1 LTKLRRSR
9 AKDTWDGPAPLA
21 LPAVLY
27 LDPDPQAASKARS
40 FVLRQCLAK
49 GITGDTLET
58 AVLLTSE
65 IVTNACIHAGTA
77 ARLEVTTSA
86 DGLIVEVGDADSRLP
101 KVIDPDPEALHG
113 RGLAIV
119 STLAADWGAHEDDWG
134 KVVWFEIQYD
144 H

>member
-1 LTKLRRSR
+1 LTQLRRSR

-27 LDPDPQAASKARS
+27 LDPNSRAASRARS
-40 FVLRQCLAK
+40 FVYRQCRAK

-65 IVTNACIHAGTA
+65 VVTNACIHAGTA
-77 ARLEVTTSA
+77 ARLEVTTSP

-101 KVIDPDPEALHG
+101 EVIDPDPEALHG

-119 STLAADWGAHEDDWG
+119 SALAADWGAHEDDCG

-144 H
+144 N

>member
-1 LTKLRRSR
+1 MTQLRRSR
-9 AKDTWDGPAPLA
+9 PKDAWDGPAPLA

-27 LDPDPQAASKARS
+27 LDADPQAARRARS
-40 FVLRQCLAK
+40 FVHHQCRAK
-49 GITGDTLET
+49 GIEGDALDT

-65 IVTNACIHAGTA
+65 IVTNAWIHGRSA

-86 DGLIVEVGDADSRLP
+86 DGLLVEVGDENSRLP
-101 KVIDPDPEALHG
+101 ELIEQDPEALNG

-119 STLAADWGAHEDDWG
+119 SRLAADWGAHEDDWG